1 MSVVISV
8 SAFAK
13 NKVVYVGTN
22 AEFAPFEY
30 LEKNKVVGFD
40 IEFIR
45 RYFKRNW
52 FRIQSARYGI

>member
-1 MSVVISV
+1 MKKVFKLMLMFLLSVVISV
-8 SAFAK
+8 SVFAK

-40 IEFIR
+40 
-45 RYFKRNW
+45 
-52 FRIQSARYGI
+52 